1 MQQYK
6 NQDNTKYAELLQD
19 IKDMNEIN
27 NNLNKLLFDQDQ
39 QLDNIETVSTNTVE
53 IINQS
58 NKELDIAVRYTFKF
72 KPILIGGLL
81 GASMFGPAGLL
92 LGAKGASIY
101 IAGGGGLLGSI
112 LGKNLS

>member
-1 MQQYK
+1 MQGYK

-27 NNLNKLLFDQDQ
+27 NNLNKLLYNHDHL
-39 QLDNIETVSTNTVE
+39 LDNIVTVSINTAE
-53 IINQS
+53 TINQS
-58 NKELDIAVRYTFKF
+58 NKELDIAVSHTFKL
-72 KPILIGGLL
+72 KPIIIGGLI
-81 GASMFGPAGLL
+81 GASILGPTGLL

-112 LGKNLS
+112 LGKKLS

>member
-27 NNLNKLLFDQDQ
+27 NNLNKLLYDQDQ

-58 NKELDIAVRYTFKF
+58 NKELDIATSYTFKF

-112 LGKNLS
+112 LGKKLS

>member
-6 NQDNTKYAELLQD
+6 NLDKTKYAELLQD

-27 NNLNKLLFDQDQ
+27 NNLNKLLYDQDQ

-58 NKELDIAVRYTFKF
+58 NKELDIAASYTFKF

-81 GASMFGPAGLL
+81 GVSILGPAGLL

-112 LGKNLS
+112 LGKKLS